1 MKKIVIAALLAAT
14 CALSTT
20 ASATVVEMKGS
31 FASNLSNETYNATF
45 SAKSLLP
52 DNYTVNSL
60 SFSFS
65 FLDNGGTLKN
75 LGTKQTAYDA
85 GAYTL
90 HSDTYLTDIYLR
102 NVKATNTTTYASE
115 QETAS
120 LSFGDL
126 VLGKGATNYREK
138 TVDKGFKDTRVIDS
152 EHCEWLVF
160 CTYYKSDVKTKSVEL
175 TKDYTGA
182 FTISGVTTDQSIIDQ
197 LLGNGELALNL
208 NIFGKLKLTDSKVL
222 LDYTKVETP
231 VEEPGEVP
239 EPSSV
244 LLAGA
249 GLAAIGFLR
258 RRRTAAQA

>member
-20 ASATVVEMKGS
+20 ASAAVVAMDGS
-31 FASNLSNETYNATF
+31 FASNLNNKTYDAVF

-85 GAYTL
+85 SAYKL
-90 HSDTYLTDIYLR
+90 HSSSWFTDIYLR
-102 NVKATNTTTYASE
+102 NVKATNTTTFASE

-126 VLGKGATNYREK
+126 VLGQGATNYVESSK
-138 TVDKGFKDTRVIDS
+138 DKGSKTTRVVDS
-152 EHCEWLVF
+152 ERCVVFWCE
-160 CTYYKSDVKTKSVEL
+160 YKKSDVTTKSVEL
-175 TKDYTGA
+175 TKDYSGA

-197 LLGNGELALNL
+197 LLGNGELALSL
-208 NIFGKLKLTDSKVL
+208 NIFGKLKLTGSEVL
-222 LDYTKVETP
+222 LDYTKVEAPT
-231 VEEPGEVP
+231 EEPGEVP

-258 RRRTAAQA
+258 RRRSAAQA

>member
-20 ASATVVEMKGS
+20 ASAAVVAMDGS
-31 FASNLSNETYNATF
+31 FASNLNNKTYDAVF

-52 DNYTVNSL
+52 ESYTVNSL

-75 LGTKQTAYDA
+75 MGTKQTEYSA
-85 GAYTL
+85 GAYKL
-90 HSDTYLTDIYLR
+90 HSSNWFTDIYLR
-102 NVKATNTTTYASE
+102 SVKTTNTTTFASE

-126 VLGKGATNYREK
+126 VLGNGATEYKEK
-138 TVDKGFKDTRVIDS
+138 TADKGSKTTRVIDD
-152 EHCEWLVF
+152 ERCVVFWCE
-160 CTYYKSDVKTKSVEL
+160 YKKSDVTTKSVEL

-197 LLGNGELALNL
+197 LLGNGELALSL
-208 NIFGKLKLTDSKVL
+208 NIFGKLKLTGSEVL

-258 RRRTAAQA
+258 RRRSAAQA